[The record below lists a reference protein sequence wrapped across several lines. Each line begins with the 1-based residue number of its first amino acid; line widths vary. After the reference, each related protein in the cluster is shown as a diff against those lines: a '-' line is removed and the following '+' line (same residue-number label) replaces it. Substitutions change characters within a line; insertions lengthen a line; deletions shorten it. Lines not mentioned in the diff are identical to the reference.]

1 MRPEAPDTRDQIS
14 AVLVDDH
21 DLFRG
26 GLKQILEDQG
36 VRVVGEAS
44 DGERAV
50 ELARDLAPDVTVM
63 DLNMPGI
70 GGVEA
75 TRRIADA
82 APATRVMVLT
92 ITPDDGAILDAMIAG
107 ASGSI
112 VKDQPIDELAEAIRV
127 TALGGTWLQPRV
139 ARRLL
144 VWLDEREQPVNL
156 TERELEALRLVGGA
170 DGADHVGV
178 TAALSV
184 PPDVVR
190 ELVASVLD
198 KLQAAARAGGG
209 GG

>member
-1 MRPEAPDTRDQIS
+1 MRPEAPDTHDEIS

-50 ELARDLAPDVTVM
+50 ELASDLVPDVTVM

-75 TRRIADA
+75 IRRIADV

-92 ITPDDGAILDAMIAG
+92 ISPDDGAILDAMIAG

-127 TALGGTWLQPRV
+127 TALGGTWIQPRV

-144 VWLDEREQPVNL
+144 VWLDEREQAVDL

-170 DGADHVGV
+170 DGADHDRVA
-178 TAALSV
+178 AALSL
-184 PPDVVR
+184 PDDVVR

-209 GG
+209 